1 MKNIK
6 FENVTITTKA
16 NIYFEGKVISHSIVL
31 QDGSKKTLGIIFPGQ
46 FHFNTDKAEH
56 MEIITGSC
64 SVKLK
69 GNEEIKNY
77 SEGQYFN
84 VPAKSS
90 FEIEIKK
97 GTCEYICSFID

>member
-1 MKNIK
+1 
-6 FENVTITTKA
+6 
-16 NIYFEGKVISHSIVL
+16 
-31 QDGSKKTLGIIFPGQ
+31 
-46 FHFNTDKAEH
+46 